1 MSFTGL
7 HAAGIAAQ
15 PSCDGPRHLA
25 PRPHRRLTRGGLATV
40 PIVLVSSIAI
50 SLNLVTPAQA
60 AQPVKRVD
68 KVKSGTAEALGT
80 LRATVRPQSHTAP
93 ARTAVTTAA
102 APRTYTVVNGDTVTA
117 IASRFGLSTAGV
129 LALNGLSWKSLIFAG
144 QTLVLTET
152 AAAPAPAPVAS
163 SIAKYTVVSG
173 DTISHI
179 AAAHGLS
186 VQAVLS
192 ANGLS
197 RSSLIFPG
205 QSITLPTAT
214 AAAAIVPVSARV
226 AAPVPAPVPAP
237 APVAPAG
244 ITPLT
249 AEMRGNAAIIVSV
262 GRRIGVG
269 DYGLIIAL
277 AAAMQESGLR
287 NLDHGDRDSL
297 GLFQQRSSTGWGT
310 PAQIMDPVQASL
322 AFFGGPGNPNAGRT
336 RGLLDIPGWPSMTVT
351 QAAQAV
357 QISAYPNAYA
367 AWEASAR
374 VWLTQL
380 G

>member
-1 MSFTGL
+1 MSFADLNADSVATR
-7 HAAGIAAQ
+7 
-15 PSCDGPRHLA
+15 STFDGPRHLA
-25 PRPHRRLTRGGLATV
+25 RRPHRRFVRGSLATV
-40 PIVLVSSIAI
+40 PIVLVSSIAM
-50 SLNLVTPAQA
+50 SLNLVSPAQA

-68 KVKSGTAEALGT
+68 RVKSGTAETLGT
-80 LRATVRPQSHTAP
+80 LRPQTVTARSTV
-93 ARTAVTTAA
+93 AAAA
-102 APRTYTVVNGDTVTA
+102 APRIYTVVNGDTVTG
-117 IASRFGLSTAGV
+117 IAGRFGLSTAGV

-152 AAAPAPAPVAS
+152 AVATPAPAPVAS
-163 SIAKYTVVSG
+163 SISKYTVVTG

-205 QSITLPTAT
+205 QAITLPTAVP
-214 AAAAIVPVSARV
+214 AMVPVSARV
-226 AAPVPAPVPAP
+226 AAPTPAPTPTPAST
-237 APVAPAG
+237 AG
-244 ITPLT
+244 ITTLT
-249 AEMRGNAAIIVSV
+249 AEMRSNAALIVSV
-262 GRRIGVG
+262 GRRAGAS

-287 NLDHGDRDSL
+287 NLNYGDRDSL
-297 GLFQQRSSTGWGT
+297 GLFQQRPSAGWGT
-310 PAQIMDPVQASL
+310 PQQIMDPVQASL
-322 AFFGGPGNPNAGRT
+322 AFFGGPSNPNAGRT
-336 RGLLDIPGWPSMTVT
+336 RGLLDIPGWTSMTVT

-357 QISAYPNAYA
+357 QMSAHPNAYA

-374 VWLTQL
+374 AWLPQL

>member
-25 PRPHRRLTRGGLATV
+25 PRPHRRLTRSSLATV
-40 PIVLVSSIAI
+40 PVVLVSSIAI

-60 AQPVKRVD
+60 AQPVRRVD

-93 ARTAVTTAA
+93 TRLAVTTAA

-129 LALNGLSWKSLIFAG
+129 LALNGLSWKSLIFPG

-186 VQAVLS
+186 VRAVLS

-197 RSSLIFPG
+197 SSSLIFPG
-205 QSITLPTAT
+205 QSITLPTAV
-214 AAAAIVPVSARV
+214 AAAMVPVSATV
-226 AAPVPAPVPAP
+226 AAPAPVPAP

-249 AEMRGNAAIIVSV
+249 AEMRNNAAIIVSV
-262 GRRIGVG
+262 GRRIGVSE
-269 DYGLIIAL
+269 YGLIIAL

-310 PAQIMDPVQASL
+310 PQQIMDPVQASL
-322 AFFGGPGNPNAGRT
+322 AFFGGPSNPNAGRT
-336 RGLLDIPGWPSMTVT
+336 RGLLDIPGWTSMTVT

>member
-1 MSFTGL
+1 
-7 HAAGIAAQ
+7 
-15 PSCDGPRHLA
+15 
-25 PRPHRRLTRGGLATV
+25 
-40 PIVLVSSIAI
+40 
-50 SLNLVTPAQA
+50 
-60 AQPVKRVD
+60 
-68 KVKSGTAEALGT
+68 VKSGTAEALGT

-93 ARTAVTTAA
+93 TRLAVTTAA

-129 LALNGLSWKSLIFAG
+129 LALNGLSWKSLIFPG

-186 VQAVLS
+186 VRAVLS

-197 RSSLIFPG
+197 SSSLIFPG
-205 QSITLPTAT
+205 QSITLPTAV
-214 AAAAIVPVSARV
+214 AAAMVPVSATV
-226 AAPVPAPVPAP
+226 AAPAPVP

-249 AEMRGNAAIIVSV
+249 AEMRNNAAIIVSV
-262 GRRIGVG
+262 GRRIGVS

-310 PAQIMDPVQASL
+310 PQQIMDPVQASL
-322 AFFGGPGNPNAGRT
+322 AFFGGPSNPNAGRT
-336 RGLLDIPGWPSMTVT
+336 RGLLDIPGWTSMTVT

>member
-25 PRPHRRLTRGGLATV
+25 PRPHRRLTRSSLATV
-40 PIVLVSSIAI
+40 PVVLVSSIAI

-60 AQPVKRVD
+60 AQPVRRVD

-93 ARTAVTTAA
+93 TRLAVTTAA
-102 APRTYTVVNGDTVTA
+102 APRTYTVANGDTVTA

-129 LALNGLSWKSLIFAG
+129 LALNGLSWKSLIFPG

-186 VQAVLS
+186 VRAVLS

-197 RSSLIFPG
+197 SSSLIFPG
-205 QSITLPTAT
+205 QSITLPTAV
-214 AAAAIVPVSARV
+214 AAAMVPVSATV
-226 AAPVPAPVPAP
+226 AAPAPVPAP

-249 AEMRGNAAIIVSV
+249 AEMRNNAAIIVSV
-262 GRRIGVG
+262 GRRIGVS

-310 PAQIMDPVQASL
+310 PQQIMDPVQASL
-322 AFFGGPGNPNAGRT
+322 AFFGGPSNPNAGRT
-336 RGLLDIPGWPSMTVT
+336 RGLLDIPGWTSMTVT

>member
-25 PRPHRRLTRGGLATV
+25 PRPHRRLTRSSLATV
-40 PIVLVSSIAI
+40 PVVLVSSIAI

-60 AQPVKRVD
+60 AQPVRRVD

-93 ARTAVTTAA
+93 TRLAVTTAA

-129 LALNGLSWKSLIFAG
+129 LALNGLSWKSLIFPG

-186 VQAVLS
+186 VRAVLS

-197 RSSLIFPG
+197 SSSLIFPG
-205 QSITLPTAT
+205 QSITLPTAV
-214 AAAAIVPVSARV
+214 AAAMVPVSATV
-226 AAPVPAPVPAP
+226 AAPAPVP

-249 AEMRGNAAIIVSV
+249 AEMRNNAAIIVSV
-262 GRRIGVG
+262 GRRIGVS

-310 PAQIMDPVQASL
+310 PQQIMDPVQASL
-322 AFFGGPGNPNAGRT
+322 AFFGGPSNPNAGRT
-336 RGLLDIPGWPSMTVT
+336 RGLLDIPGWTSMTVT

>member
-60 AQPVKRVD
+60 AQPVRRVD

-93 ARTAVTTAA
+93 TRLAVTTAA

-129 LALNGLSWKSLIFAG
+129 LALNGLSWKSLIFPG

-186 VQAVLS
+186 VRAVLS

-197 RSSLIFPG
+197 SSSLIFPG
-205 QSITLPTAT
+205 QSITLPTAV
-214 AAAAIVPVSARV
+214 AAAMVPVSATV
-226 AAPVPAPVPAP
+226 AAPAPVP

-249 AEMRGNAAIIVSV
+249 AEMRNNAAIIVSV
-262 GRRIGVG
+262 GRRIGVSE
-269 DYGLIIAL
+269 YGLIIAL

-310 PAQIMDPVQASL
+310 PQQIMDPVQASL
-322 AFFGGPGNPNAGRT
+322 AFFGGPSNPNAGRT
-336 RGLLDIPGWPSMTVT
+336 RGLLDIPGWTSMTVT

>member
-1 MSFTGL
+1 
-7 HAAGIAAQ
+7 
-15 PSCDGPRHLA
+15 
-25 PRPHRRLTRGGLATV
+25 
-40 PIVLVSSIAI
+40 VLVSSIAM
-50 SLNLVTPAQA
+50 SLNLVSPAQA

-68 KVKSGTAEALGT
+68 RVKSGTAETLGT
-80 LRATVRPQSHTAP
+80 LRPQTVTARSTVAAT
-93 ARTAVTTAA
+93 A
-102 APRTYTVVNGDTVTA
+102 APRIYTVVNGDTVTG
-117 IASRFGLSTAGV
+117 IAGRFGLSTAGV

-152 AAAPAPAPVAS
+152 AVATPAPAPVAS
-163 SIAKYTVVSG
+163 SISKYTVVTG
-173 DTISHI
+173 DTITHI

-205 QSITLPTAT
+205 QAITLPTAVP
-214 AAAAIVPVSARV
+214 AMVPVSARV
-226 AAPVPAPVPAP
+226 AAPTPAPTPTPAST
-237 APVAPAG
+237 AG
-244 ITPLT
+244 ITTLT
-249 AEMRGNAAIIVSV
+249 AEMRSNAALIVSV
-262 GRRIGVG
+262 GRRAGAS

-287 NLDHGDRDSL
+287 NLNYGDRDSL
-297 GLFQQRSSTGWGT
+297 GLFQQRPSAGWGT
-310 PAQIMDPVQASL
+310 PQQIMDPVQASL
-322 AFFGGPGNPNAGRT
+322 AFFGGPSNPNAGRT
-336 RGLLDIPGWPSMTVT
+336 RGLLDIPGWTSMTVT

-357 QISAYPNAYA
+357 QMSAHPNAYA

-374 VWLTQL
+374 AWLPQL

>member
-25 PRPHRRLTRGGLATV
+25 PRPHRRLTRSSLATV
-40 PIVLVSSIAI
+40 PVVLVSSIAI

-60 AQPVKRVD
+60 AQPVRRVD

-93 ARTAVTTAA
+93 TRLAVTTAA

-129 LALNGLSWKSLIFAG
+129 LALNGLSWKSLIFPG

-186 VQAVLS
+186 VRAVLS

-197 RSSLIFPG
+197 SSSLIFPG
-205 QSITLPTAT
+205 QSITLPTAV
-214 AAAAIVPVSARV
+214 AAAMVPVSATV
-226 AAPVPAPVPAP
+226 AAPAPVPAP

-249 AEMRGNAAIIVSV
+249 AEMRNNAAIIVSV
-262 GRRIGVG
+262 GRRIGVS

-310 PAQIMDPVQASL
+310 PQQIMDPVQASL
-322 AFFGGPGNPNAGRT
+322 AFFGGPSNPNAGRT
-336 RGLLDIPGWPSMTVT
+336 RGLLDIPGWTSMTVT